1 METTKLA
8 KSDFLDILFDARN
21 KDYGAYD
28 LRRRYDRRVRNAVLG
43 MGGLVLLV
51 IGGYTVST
59 KLLASDEV
67 NHRVIVP
74 AEIIELKNIPKEE
87 KPLTPPPTIRQPAPA
102 ASKPTIQYVA
112 FKIEKDEKVHPDE
125 VPPKVDDLKNPA
137 IGFKTDPNGDPNGAD
152 NGIENGLK
160 GGTDVIEAPKV
171 EVREE
176 IRSFVEIM
184 PEFPGGE
191 EALAK
196 FLRNNLRYPPMA
208 IDNGVQGTVFVK
220 FVVRGDGEITDV
232 ELMGAKKGAGLDDEA
247 LRVVKKMPKW
257 KPGRQNGQSVP
268 VYFNLPIKFHLEGD

>member
-8 KSDFLDILFDARN
+8 TSDFLDILFDARN
-21 KDYGAYD
+21 KDYGAYE

-59 KLLASDEV
+59 KLLASGEV
-67 NHRVIVP
+67 KHRLIVP
-74 AEIIELKNIPKEE
+74 AETIELKNIPKEE

-112 FKIEKDEKVHPDE
+112 FKIEKDENVKPDE
-125 VPPKVDDLKNPA
+125 EAPKNEDLKNPA
-137 IGFKTDPNGDPNGAD
+137 IGFKTDPNGDPNGAE

-196 FLRNNLRYPPMA
+196 FLRNHLRYPPMA

-232 ELMGAKKGAGLDDEA
+232 ELMGQKKGAGLDEEA

-268 VYFNLPIKFHLEGD
+268 VYFNLPIKFHLEGE